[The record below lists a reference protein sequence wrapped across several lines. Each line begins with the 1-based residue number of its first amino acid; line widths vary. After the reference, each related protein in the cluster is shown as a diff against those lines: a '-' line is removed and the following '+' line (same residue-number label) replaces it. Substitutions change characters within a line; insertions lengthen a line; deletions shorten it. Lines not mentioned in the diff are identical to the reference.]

1 MRNPR
6 EGNDRSRRAK
16 RSFPVFDGVVPSTVV
31 ARFGRNWILE
41 NEDWLLMQRIAQGN
55 EVAVRMLYDRF
66 GSLVFRNACQVLGS
80 VSEAEDATQ
89 EVFVQIWRTAD
100 RYDPTRAKLVTWVML
115 ISRRMLIDRLRRRM
129 VRPTSISLDEG
140 QHDVADTT
148 SQDQD
153 VREGSASVRRRMSEL
168 PELQREVIERV
179 YLQGYSLREVADQR
193 NMPVGTIKSALSRG
207 LARLREKFG
216 IEQTG

>member
-1 MRNPR
+1 M
-6 EGNDRSRRAK
+6 G
-16 RSFPVFDGVVPSTVV
+16 
-31 ARFGRNWILE
+31 IE

-55 EVAVRMLYDRF
+55 EIAVRTLYDRF

-80 VSEAEDATQ
+80 VAEAEDATQ
-89 EVFVQIWRTAD
+89 EVFVQIWRTSD

-129 VRPTSISLDEG
+129 VRPTAASLDEG
-140 QHDVADTT
+140 LHDT
-148 SQDQD
+148 SALSAQDSE
-153 VREGSASVRRRMSEL
+153 VKEGSATVRRRMNEL

-179 YLQGYSLREVADQR
+179 YLQGYSLREVAEKR

-207 LARLREKFG
+207 LSRLREKFG

>member
-1 MRNPR
+1 M
-6 EGNDRSRRAK
+6 
-16 RSFPVFDGVVPSTVV
+16 FDGVVPSTVV